1 MSVALPADCG
11 PAHQINSNKLAK
23 GLNMTVKTVVYQA
36 LEAGPAL
43 TILGAVHGNERC
55 GPEAIKRLIAALDGG
70 EAALRRGTLQM
81 MPVVNP
87 KAYAQNVRFVE
98 RNLNRQLYPK
108 DEKQHYEDHL
118 DPIVCGLL
126 DRTDVL
132 LDLHSFASPGGPFI
146 FLSGKNPRELAYAK
160 SLGVND
166 FVYGWAEAYGG
177 GDSKESQGTTEY
189 ARTRGAMAVT
199 LECGQHQNADAPDV
213 GYRAIL
219 MALKHLDMLDPQCPA
234 AASLE
239 QPAESGQLR
248 CVRMKSVY
256 YRSEGAVFS
265 KPWRHFD
272 AVRKDEPI
280 AVLAD
285 GEALAAPEDG
295 FIVLPKE
302 AAATGGEWFYFGT
315 ATAYPE

>member
-1 MSVALPADCG
+1 MSVALSADCG

-55 GPEAIKRLIAALDGG
+55 GPEAIRRLIAALDAG

-132 LDLHSFASPGGPFI
+132 LDLHSGRLFGHGGVLVVDLAAISLLVVALTGVYMFFKFKRGGP
-146 FLSGKNPRELAYAK
+146 R
-160 SLGVND
+160 
-166 FVYGWAEAYGG
+166 
-177 GDSKESQGTTEY
+177 
-189 ARTRGAMAVT
+189 
-199 LECGQHQNADAPDV
+199 
-213 GYRAIL
+213 RA
-219 MALKHLDMLDPQCPA
+219 PA
-234 AASLE
+234 A
-239 QPAESGQLR
+239 
-248 CVRMKSVY
+248 KT
-256 YRSEGAVFS
+256 
-265 KPWRHFD
+265 
-272 AVRKDEPI
+272 PI
-280 AVLAD
+280 
-285 GEALAAPEDG
+285 
-295 FIVLPKE
+295 
-302 AAATGGEWFYFGT
+302 
-315 ATAYPE
+315 